1 MGTMSGIDLLPI
13 WNLQID
19 DIDGF
24 ASKTDPENF
33 SKESRDTIPV
43 HEEPK
48 KSLNPLNR
56 VKSAGVDSRSP
67 STMSVVDPLPIRI
80 LKTDDIDR
88 FTSKTDPENLSKES
102 RDTKP
107 VHEEPKHS
115 LNPLNR
121 VKSAGID
128 SRSLQKVDPIPI
140 GNLKTD
146 DIDRLSSKDDP
157 NALSTTTD
165 TKLQWKIAPKESVHS
180 VQKSPDVAPV
190 SLDPIHQ
197 VISGPKKDTEVT
209 LSVLSVADKIAE
221 IVKNDAETDAKPRD
235 HSSALKMESKLNQD
249 QTKTNRNPV
258 PAQEDHPEP
267 MKHLPGAQE
276 DHSSQLVISTD
287 PLRDEWLAMKAQ
299 LESQLNDEKLRLE
312 RRFGEELASMKSKF
326 QSDMELHKSLVSQ
339 ELEKAKL
346 AKEEILRMEQKLTRL
361 IDVNRE
367 KEVIKDET
375 EVKNEG
381 KEVNKDEKEVKEEE
395 KEVKVA
401 KKEEKDVKDEETE
414 VKKEEKEVLKDEKEI
429 KNEGKEVKVAK
440 KEEKYV
446 KDEVTESKKEEKEVI
461 NEKKDVKEVKEVKK
475 DEKRSIRTKKRS
487 KKRKKRS

>member
-48 KSLNPLNR
+48 HSLNPLNRVKLAGIGSRSPSTMSVVDPLSIRNLKTDPENFSKESRDTIPVHEEPKQSLNPLNR
-56 VKSAGVDSRSP
+56 VKSAGIDSRSP

-146 DIDRLSSKDDP
+146 DIDRLSSK
-157 NALSTTTD
+157 
-165 TKLQWKIAPKESVHS
+165 
-180 VQKSPDVAPV
+180 
-190 SLDPIHQ
+190 
-197 VISGPKKDTEVT
+197 
-209 LSVLSVADKIAE
+209 
-221 IVKNDAETDAKPRD
+221 
-235 HSSALKMESKLNQD
+235 
-249 QTKTNRNPV
+249 
-258 PAQEDHPEP
+258 
-267 MKHLPGAQE
+267 
-276 DHSSQLVISTD
+276 
-287 PLRDEWLAMKAQ
+287 
-299 LESQLNDEKLRLE
+299 
-312 RRFGEELASMKSKF
+312 
-326 QSDMELHKSLVSQ
+326 
-339 ELEKAKL
+339 
-346 AKEEILRMEQKLTRL
+346 
-361 IDVNRE
+361 
-367 KEVIKDET
+367 
-375 EVKNEG
+375 
-381 KEVNKDEKEVKEEE
+381 
-395 KEVKVA
+395 
-401 KKEEKDVKDEETE
+401 
-414 VKKEEKEVLKDEKEI
+414 
-429 KNEGKEVKVAK
+429 
-440 KEEKYV
+440 
-446 KDEVTESKKEEKEVI
+446 
-461 NEKKDVKEVKEVKK
+461 
-475 DEKRSIRTKKRS
+475 
-487 KKRKKRS
+487 